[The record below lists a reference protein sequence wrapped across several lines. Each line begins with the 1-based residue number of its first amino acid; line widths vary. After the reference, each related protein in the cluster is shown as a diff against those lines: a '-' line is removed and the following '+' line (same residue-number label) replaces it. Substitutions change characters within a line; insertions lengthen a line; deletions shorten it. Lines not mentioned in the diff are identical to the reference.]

1 MTQSGPP
8 SAQADV
14 NIGAAA
20 DAVYALITDL
30 PTLTAL
36 AEETTAM
43 SWHKGDSVRPGAVF
57 KGNNRNGSKS
67 WTTTCTVTEAVPGRV
82 FAFDVRSAVIP
93 VAHWRYEIDRTEDGC
108 HVTETTWD
116 RRPGWF
122 RKLAGKATGVHDR
135 DTQNAKNIAATLQRL
150 KQHAERG

>member
-1 MTQSGPP
+1 MTQPGPP

-14 NIGAAA
+14 RIGAAP

-43 SWHKGDSVRPGAVF
+43 SWHKGDSARPGAVF
-57 KGNNRNGSKS
+57 KGNNRNGNKS

-82 FAFDVRSAVIP
+82 FAFDVRSLVIP
-93 VAHWRYEIDRTEDGC
+93 VAHWRYEISQADGGS

-122 RKLAGKATGVHDR
+122 RKLAGKATGVTDR
-135 DTQNAKNIAATLQRL
+135 DTENAKNIAATLARL
-150 KQHAERG
+150 KAHAEQG